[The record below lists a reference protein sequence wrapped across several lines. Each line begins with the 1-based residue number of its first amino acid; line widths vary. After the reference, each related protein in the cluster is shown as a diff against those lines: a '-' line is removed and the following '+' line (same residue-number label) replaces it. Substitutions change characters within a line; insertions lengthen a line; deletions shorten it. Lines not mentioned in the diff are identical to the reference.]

1 MNKRQKEVQQQI
13 LNREKAVLSQL
24 ERNYRT
30 ALNDINQRIEQL
42 LSRQDADM
50 QHVIYQ
56 VEYQK
61 ALRSEV
67 QGILA
72 RLQANEFTTISAYL
86 TAAYEDG
93 FVGTM
98 YDLHGQGVPVIS
110 EIDERQV
117 AEAVQHET
125 PLSQN
130 LYTSLGKDVKEMQKQ
145 IAAEIS
151 RGIATSLP
159 YADIARNIAAHAGIS
174 KNKAMRI
181 ARTEAHR
188 IQNKAAFDA
197 QHKASDAGAS
207 VVKQWDAALDGRT
220 RKSHRKLDG
229 QIRELDEPFEVD
241 GKKAM
246 YPGGFGRPEEDIH
259 CRCVSNQ
266 RAKWALDEDELKIL
280 QERAEY
286 FGLDKAKSF
295 EEFQKKYLRVSNDI
309 ENKEYKQW
317 GLEDFKK
324 NKHKITKEE
333 RKIIYGK
340 GHFSGYI
347 NSSNAKKLNGLLR
360 AGQKL
365 PEYYGQIS
373 ETLQEIID
381 RNTINDDIIVTRY
394 VTGDALESIT
404 GVKLPVAN
412 LKTNREAYFELVEQL
427 PSKIIKKGLVYTEKG
442 FLSTSAV
449 MDKNVMTRRTV
460 MLNIK
465 IPKGTNCYI
474 TTNNKESEII
484 LGKNTNLKIVNS
496 RIENNRT
503 ANFKVVIDCMVE

>member
-86 TAAYEDG
+86 TAAYKDG

-125 PLSQN
+125 PISQN

-197 QHKASDAGAS
+197 QHKASDAGAI

-266 RAKWALDEDELKIL
+266 RAKWALDEEELKIL
-280 QERAEY
+280 QKRAEY
-286 FGLDKAKSF
+286 FGLDRTNDFADYR
-295 EEFQKKYLRVSNDI
+295 KKYMKAAAKVFQSPTI
-309 ENKEYKQW
+309 T
-317 GLEDFKK
+317 GAVIKK
-324 NKHKITKEE
+324 N
-333 RKIIYGK
+333 
-340 GHFSGYI
+340 
-347 NSSNAKKLNGLLR
+347 
-360 AGQKL
+360 
-365 PEYYGQIS
+365 
-373 ETLQEIID
+373 ID
-381 RNTINDDIIVTRY
+381 RFT
-394 VTGDALESIT
+394 DALEKSE
-404 GVKLPVAN
+404 GVASHVMKMRLHAEYVEYEEN
-412 LKTNREAYFELVEQL
+412 LSLEVPFAYNEEKDVIEYNPEAPNFDLYDMNFVQAHELSHRMDVLEYD
-427 PSKIIKKGLVYTEKG
+427 SASYAE
-442 FLSTSAV
+442 FTSAV
-449 MDKNVMTRRTV
+449 DICGKRVMENAEEIQKWFDEGGKFENADAFSDIISALSNAEINVPVGHIKEYWSKGKNVLHEIFANISAIDVLDSETRKAV
-460 MLNIK
+460 EFLL
-465 IPKGTNCYI
+465 
-474 TTNNKESEII
+474 KELFEAYED
-484 LGKNTNLKIVNS
+484 IV
-496 RIENNRT
+496 
-503 ANFKVVIDCMVE
+503 K